1 MMMKKTQAML
11 ENFSDKEIRYML
23 QYAKTHLEVNEYKPD
38 DRTLQGDILKRLYK
52 VISESM
58 K

>member
-1 MMMKKTQAML
+1 MNKRNQVML

-23 QYAKTHLEVNEYKPD
+23 QYAEMYLEQSHTPD
-38 DRTLQGDILKRLYK
+38 DGTLQGSILKRIK
-52 VISESM
+52 EVIIGSR

>member
-1 MMMKKTQAML
+1 MFKKTQAML

-38 DRTLQGDILKRLYK
+38 DGTLQGDILKRLYE
-52 VISESM
+52 VI
-58 K
+58 KGIK